1 MASATPESNPVNLME
16 SGNLFLGSILTFIF
30 FLIAIIFYFA
40 LLMYL
45 SDEGKLTSL
54 IFIFMT
60 SNKNKFSCQ
69 IYTMLY
75 VKYILKTT
83 IVTLTKLANY
93 MPNPNKTY

>member
-1 MASATPESNPVNLME
+1 
-16 SGNLFLGSILTFIF
+16 
-30 FLIAIIFYFA
+30 
-40 LLMYL
+40 MYL

-60 SNKNKFSCQ
+60 SNKNKLSCQ